1 MSSDRIVI
9 TGVAI
14 NTPIGDTLDLVG
26 NNLLSGKSAIGYWRN
41 FDTSNI
47 YSKLEVR
54 FLNMTLKASYT
65 HLATVFPI

>member
-14 NTPIGDTLDLVG
+14 NTPIGDTLDLVAIIYYLE
-26 NNLLSGKSAIGYWRN
+26 NQPSATGATLTPVTFIQ
-41 FDTSNI
+41 
-47 YSKLEVR
+47 KLEVR